1 MQINIIRKHLKPT
14 LTQTLRLGIELAAS
28 QYKPRFVKR

>member
-1 MQINIIRKHLKPT
+1 MQINIVRKHLKPT
-14 LTQTLRLGIELAAS
+14 LSETLKQGLRAAFE

>member
-1 MQINIIRKHLKPT
+1 MQINIVRKHLKPT
-14 LTQTLRLGIELAAS
+14 LSQTLRQGIQTAFD